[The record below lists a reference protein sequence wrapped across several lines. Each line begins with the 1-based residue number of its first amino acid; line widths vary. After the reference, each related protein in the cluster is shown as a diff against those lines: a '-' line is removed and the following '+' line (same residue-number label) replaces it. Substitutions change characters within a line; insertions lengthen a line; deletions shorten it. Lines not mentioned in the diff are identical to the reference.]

1 MKKLM
6 QKKKLLIS
14 LSLLCFATILLATN
28 TMALMA
34 TLCGENIGDQF
45 GASIVAIDFNG
56 DGYDDLVVKA
66 HGWDPPD
73 AEPYPQYLPYG
84 KIYYFMGGEDFNSE
98 PDYEFEGQ
106 YPRHL
111 GNAFGNED
119 MAMINAGDMNGDG
132 IDDLIVPEKQGMGFS
147 SSISLSVYFGKDIP
161 TATPDIE
168 LIYPYLPDYIS
179 GVDVFPMGDING
191 DGLADVSIRV
201 ESGAGDNDVYIWTD
215 VFGEPVLCESLP
227 IMWLT
232 GVGDVNMDGYSD
244 MVKYHFVRIDE
255 TSNRDHY
262 LTFYYGDENI
272 TMSDSLLIGYSNR
285 PVDRYPCALGDING
299 DGYPDFFAFTDKVW
313 FGGES
318 ISVTPNVIMDHQ
330 PWIAFDRGMRPS
342 VINGDV
348 NGDGYPDFIASYH
361 EMSFY
366 DGQAGVWLG
375 GANFNGTRD
384 ILLQA
389 PNYIG
394 RNFGWCKAAGDFNG
408 DGYCDIAISAP
419 WWTSGHEWNTEG
431 RVFVFAGNPELED
444 TTVGNDDP
452 AAPSAAESWQLNVY
466 PNPGKSGSQEWS
478 VEFSGKSSNADIGA
492 LNLCIANLRGQI
504 VHKQHLSLSDILR
517 GNLQLSIP
525 RLPAGIYLMQI
536 KSGKITKVA
545 KKLTI
550 L

>member
-6 QKKKLLIS
+6 QRKHLLIG
-14 LSLLCFATILLATN
+14 LSLLCFAAILAATN
-28 TMALMA
+28 TMELMT
-34 TLCGENIGDQF
+34 TLYGENIGDQF

-111 GNAFGNED
+111 GNAFANED

-132 IDDLIVPEKQGMGFS
+132 IDDLIVPEKHGMGES

-161 TATPDIE
+161 TATPDRE
-168 LIYPYLPDYIS
+168 LIYPYLPDYVNR
-179 GVDVFPMGDING
+179 VDIFPLGDING
-191 DGLADVSIRV
+191 DGLADVSIWIPL
-201 ESGAGDNDVYIWTD
+201 SGKDEKAFIWSD
-215 VFGEPVLCESLP
+215 VFGEPELCEAYP
-227 IMWLT
+227 ITWIN

-244 MVKYHFVRIDE
+244 MVKYAITGPYDARQHDF
-255 TSNRDHY
+255 T
-262 LTFYYGDENI
+262 LYYGDEDI
-272 TMSDSLLIGYSNR
+272 TLSDSLLIGTSYRAVDQR
-285 PVDRYPCALGDING
+285 PGALGDING
-299 DGYPDFFAFTDKVW
+299 DGYPDFFAWTDKVW

-318 ISVTPNVIMDHQ
+318 ISITPSVIIDHS
-330 PWIAFDRGMRPS
+330 PWPAFDRGMAPS
-342 VINGDV
+342 VIKGDV
-348 NGDGYPDFIASYH
+348 NGDGYPDLIASFH

-419 WWTSGHEWNTEG
+419 WWTNGDEWNTEG
-431 RVFVFAGNPELED
+431 RVFIFAGNPELED

-452 AAPSAAESWQLNVY
+452 AAPSAVESWQLNVY
-466 PNPGKSGSQEWS
+466 PNPGKSGSHEWS
-478 VEFSGKSSNADIGA
+478 VEFSGKSSNADLGE
-492 LNLCIANLRGQI
+492 LNLCIANLRGQM
-504 VHKQHLSLSDILR
+504 VHKQQLSHADLSR

-536 KSGKITKVA
+536 KSGKMAKATK
-545 KKLTI
+545 KITI

>member
-6 QKKKLLIS
+6 QRKHLLIG
-14 LSLLCFATILLATN
+14 LSLLCFAAILAATN
-28 TMALMA
+28 TMELMT
-34 TLCGENIGDQF
+34 TLYGENIGDQF

-111 GNAFGNED
+111 GNAFANED

-161 TATPDIE
+161 TATPDRE
-168 LIYPYLPDYIS
+168 LIFPYYPDIVSKVY
-179 GVDVFPMGDING
+179 VFPLGDING
-191 DGLADVSIRV
+191 DGLADVSITLDTTH
-201 ESGAGDNDVYIWTD
+201 GWKILIWSD
-215 VFGEPVLCESLP
+215 IFGEPELCEAYSGL
-227 IMWLT
+227 WLT

-244 MVKYHFVRIDE
+244 MVRYYLTGPNDARQRHF
-255 TSNRDHY
+255 
-262 LTFYYGDENI
+262 TFYYGDESI
-272 TMSDSLLIGYSNR
+272 SMSDSLLICTSDR
-285 PVDRYPCALGDING
+285 PVDKRANALGDING
-299 DGYPDFFAFTDKVW
+299 DGYPDFFAWTDKVW

-318 ISVTPNVIMDHQ
+318 ISITPSVIIDHS
-330 PWIAFDRGMRPS
+330 PWPAFDRGMAPS
-342 VINGDV
+342 VIKGDV
-348 NGDGYPDFIASYH
+348 NGDGYPDLIASFH

-452 AAPSAAESWQLNVY
+452 AAPSAVESWHTDIY
-466 PNPGKSGSQEWS
+466 PNPVTIQEP
-478 VEFSGKSSNADIGA
+478 EFSILFKGSGYKATGRYHLEMYNIKGQKLLSQAIHMEDIKDG
-492 LNLCIANLRGQI
+492 G
-504 VHKQHLSLSDILR
+504 LSLE
-517 GNLQLSIP
+517 
-525 RLPAGIYLMQI
+525 
-536 KSGKITKVA
+536 SGKLPKGVLIISISKDGIPVSTR
-545 KKLTI
+545 KLTNY
-550 L
+550 

>member
-161 TATPDIE
+161 TATPDRE
-168 LIYPYLPDYIS
+168 LIFPLLPDWVTR
-179 GVDVFPMGDING
+179 VDVFPLGDING
-191 DGLADVSIRV
+191 DGLADVSIWIPL
-201 ESGAGDNDVYIWTD
+201 SGKDEKAHIWSD
-215 VFGEPVLCESLP
+215 VFGEPELCEAYP
-227 IMWLT
+227 ITWIT

-244 MVKYHFVRIDE
+244 MVKYAITGTYDAPQHDF
-255 TSNRDHY
+255 T
-262 LTFYYGDENI
+262 LYYGDQDI
-272 TMSDSLLIGYSNR
+272 TLSDSLLIGTSYR
-285 PVDRYPCALGDING
+285 PVDQRPGALGDING

-466 PNPGKSGSQEWS
+466 PNPGKSGSHEWS
-478 VEFSGKSSNADIGA
+478 VEFSGKSSNADLGA

>member
-6 QKKKLLIS
+6 QRKHLLIG
-14 LSLLCFATILLATN
+14 LSLLCFTIALAATN
-28 TMALMA
+28 TMELMT
-34 TLCGENIGDQF
+34 TLYGENIGDQF

-73 AEPYPQYLPYG
+73 APPPGTYQPYG

-111 GNAFGNED
+111 GNGFGD
-119 MAMINAGDMNGDG
+119 QDFAMINAGDMNGDG
-132 IDDLIVPEKQGMGFS
+132 IDDLIIPQQHGSGQS
-147 SSISLSVYFGKDIP
+147 TYLTLSVYFGKEIP
-161 TATPDIE
+161 TATPDRE
-168 LIYPYLPDYIS
+168 LIFPHLPDFVTR
-179 GVDVFPMGDING
+179 VDVFPLGDING
-191 DGLADVSIRV
+191 DGLADVSIWIPLFGKN
-201 ESGAGDNDVYIWTD
+201 EKAFIWSD
-215 VFGEPVLCESLP
+215 VFGEPELCEAYSGL
-227 IMWLT
+227 WLT

-244 MVKYHFVRIDE
+244 MVRYYLTGPNDARQRHF
-255 TSNRDHY
+255 
-262 LTFYYGDENI
+262 TFYYGDESI
-272 TMSDSLLIGYSNR
+272 SMSDSLLICTSDR
-285 PVDRYPCALGDING
+285 PVDKRANALGDING
-299 DGYPDFFAFTDKVW
+299 DGYPDFFAWTDKVW

-318 ISVTPNVIMDHQ
+318 ISITPSVIIDHS
-330 PWIAFDRGMRPS
+330 PWPAFDRGMAPS
-342 VINGDV
+342 VIKGDV
-348 NGDGYPDFIASYH
+348 NGDGYPDLIASYC
-361 EMSFY
+361 EIGGNT
-366 DGQAGVWLG
+366 GQAGVWLG
-375 GANFNGTRD
+375 GLNFNGTRD
-384 ILLQA
+384 ILLQ
-389 PNYIG
+389 PPQDYRY
-394 RNFGWCKAAGDFNG
+394 RNFGWCKAVGDFNG

-466 PNPGKSGSQEWS
+466 PNPGKSGSHEWS
-478 VEFSGKSSNADIGA
+478 VEFSGKSSNADLGE
-492 LNLCIANLRGQI
+492 LNLCIANLRGQM
-504 VHKQHLSLSDILR
+504 VHKQQLSHADLSR

-525 RLPAGIYLMQI
+525 RLPAGIYLMHI

-545 KKLTI
+545 KKITI